1 MVWSTNSQDSIGSPC
16 GARTGIVRA
25 PHGNHQCFSYPTGPV
40 RGPCGTRK
48 GAIRQS
54 CGDARELTQPELAK
68 LPHGRRIWPYGPRTG
83 PLRAPQGLFMGC
95 LQYLNPYGAR
105 KLIMHALKLY
115 GPRTGRQNLYGA
127 ARAPWVDVRFLF
139 KTAREQPVRGPGVWC
154 DWGISPRTG
163 SRNQSRPRSPPRRIH
178 QWQISGKP
186 YLQEYGRLHRS
197 NIHGEFDSAVEKNQI
212 GVAIWVKKTVGS
224 KKSGEVVAKKEEL
237 LIQIWRNVGI
247 QFLAC

>member
-1 MVWSTNSQDSIGSPC
+1 MVWSTNSHDSIGSPC

-48 GAIRQS
+48 GAVRQS
-54 CGDARELTQPELAK
+54 CGHARELTQPELAK
-68 LPHGRRIWPYGPRTG
+68 LPHGRRIWPYGTRTG
-83 PLRAPQGLFMGC
+83 PLRAPQGLFTGC

-105 KLIMHALKLY
+105 NLIMHALKLY
-115 GPRTGRQNLYGA
+115 GPRTGRRNSYGA
-127 ARAPWVDVRFLF
+127 AQGQWTYDFCSKQPYG
-139 KTAREQPVRGPGVWC
+139 ARWC

-197 NIHGEFDSAVEKNQI
+197 NIHGEFDSAVEKI
-212 GVAIWVKKTVGS
+212 KLVSRYGWKKLW
-224 KKSGEVVAKKEEL
+224 VAKK
-237 LIQIWRNVGI
+237 V
-247 QFLAC
+247 AK